1 MIAINGKAFYHKN
14 VFNQSLT
21 EKDKCFY
28 AIESKEKVLKTKGF
42 LGLSLNAIF
51 FLSALLI

>member
-1 MIAINGKAFYHKN
+1 MIAINAKAFSHKN
-14 VFNQSLT
+14 VFNRPLT
-21 EKDKCFY
+21 EKYKCFY

-42 LGLSLNAIF
+42 LGLNAIF

>member
-1 MIAINGKAFYHKN
+1 MIVINAKVFSHKN
-14 VFNQSLT
+14 VFNLYLAV
-21 EKDKCFY
+21 KDKCFD

-42 LGLSLNAIF
+42 LGLNAIF